1 MTPTTTTTNPIWT
14 AAHTELFS
22 ACKGMF
28 TINPTTGEVEQKND
42 KVAMENLMRTI
53 ARITMGGKKE
63 EQHQCAYNSSNA
75 ASGLKQIVIWPGGKK
90 NELKNILAN
99 VPSYD
104 RFFEPFV
111 GGGSVFM
118 GINAKEHYINDF
130 STSLISLYKNI
141 ATSNE
146 KFHHYLAAIDM
157 SMVKAGEFA
166 HRHQDVLANI
176 YEQYRTDVISKKEMG
191 KVVSE
196 WCDRNKSEI
205 LDIIGEFSLFPCTLV
220 KELKDYI
227 SGKWGKFIRL
237 KSNDRADTKWI
248 YKHIEAAVKGAVYR
262 NFRNLFNNKVIESTN
277 NALHS
282 ALMVFIHQF
291 AFSGMFKYDKEGNFS
306 TSYGGIGIMNKRIQ
320 RNQKYYQ
327 SKRVSEHFQNAR
339 IYNYDFEE
347 FLLKTNPTE
356 NDFIFLDPP
365 YDCVFSAYD
374 NNEFNRNDHKRLA
387 NYLLTRCKAKWM
399 MIINKTDFIYD
410 LYNQP
415 GIYIQEYDKK
425 YSCNAKN
432 NKNRDVVHL
441 LITNYDTNE
450 AVSSTL
456 DNMVVEHNL
465 AA

>member
-42 KVAMENLMRTI
+42 KAAVENLMRTI
-53 ARITMGGKKE
+53 ARITMGEKKKE
-63 EQHQCAYNSSNA
+63 QNQCAYNSSNA

-90 NELKNILAN
+90 NELKTIIDNL
-99 VPSYD
+99 PSYD

-118 GINAKEHYINDF
+118 GINAREHYINDF

-146 KFHHYLAAIDM
+146 QFHHYLAAIDM

-176 YEQYRTDVISKKEMG
+176 YEQYRTDVISKKEME

-227 SGKWGKFIRL
+227 SGRWGKFIRL
-237 KSNDRADTKWI
+237 KSNDRVDTKWI
-248 YKHIEAAVKGAVYR
+248 YKHIEAAVKGA
-262 NFRNLFNNKVIESTN
+262 I
-277 NALHS
+277 
-282 ALMVFIHQF
+282 
-291 AFSGMFKYDKEGNFS
+291 
-306 TSYGGIGIMNKRIQ
+306 
-320 RNQKYYQ
+320 
-327 SKRVSEHFQNAR
+327 
-339 IYNYDFEE
+339 
-347 FLLKTNPTE
+347 
-356 NDFIFLDPP
+356 
-365 YDCVFSAYD
+365 
-374 NNEFNRNDHKRLA
+374 
-387 NYLLTRCKAKWM
+387 
-399 MIINKTDFIYD
+399 
-410 LYNQP
+410 
-415 GIYIQEYDKK
+415 
-425 YSCNAKN
+425 
-432 NKNRDVVHL
+432 
-441 LITNYDTNE
+441 
-450 AVSSTL
+450 
-456 DNMVVEHNL
+456 
-465 AA
+465 